1 MKTIQQ
7 LLHLNELLETQP
19 ALSLTQRQGQSFS
32 SSLGMGFRRGT
43 VGTERRSEAVS
54 EQSTEVFGGD
64 KQKKEVSNK
73 GNAESEV

>member
-1 MKTIQQ
+1 
-7 LLHLNELLETQP
+7 
-19 ALSLTQRQGQSFS
+19 
-32 SSLGMGFRRGT
+32 MGFRRGT

-64 KQKKEVSNK
+64 KQKEEVSNK